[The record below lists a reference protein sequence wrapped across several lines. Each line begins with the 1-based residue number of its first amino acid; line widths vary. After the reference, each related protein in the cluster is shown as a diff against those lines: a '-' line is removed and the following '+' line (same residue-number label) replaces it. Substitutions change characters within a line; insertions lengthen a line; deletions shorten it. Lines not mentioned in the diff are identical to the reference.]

1 MLSTNN
7 VSYIELAITCYTL
20 TGTQKDPL
28 VEKLLIRSPA
38 ISDDH
43 KIYTNDSE
51 KSMLQKFHTRKTEVN
66 MIFKMRK
73 ISHKL

>member
-43 KIYTNDSE
+43 KIYTKDSE
-51 KSMLQKFHTRKTEVN
+51 KSML
-66 MIFKMRK
+66 
-73 ISHKL
+73 